1 MFKTLLTLLF
11 ILILVGYV
19 FSEPVTSSTSPM
31 KDLAL
36 NDAYIQAN
44 NIPPPDEPTYTLEE
58 DIVNNMKTTNKSIK
72 KYKKYKNYD
81 DSSNSS
87 SDDDDDWKN
96 TNVSVSPTYQ
106 PLLSNAPSGFNLE

>member
-19 FSEPVTSSTSPM
+19 FSEPVSSSTSPM

-58 DIVNNMKTTNKSIK
+58 DIVNNMKTTN
-72 KYKKYKNYD
+72 
-81 DSSNSS
+81 
-87 SDDDDDWKN
+87 
-96 TNVSVSPTYQ
+96 THVSVSPTYQ

>member
-11 ILILVGYV
+11 ILILIGYV
-19 FSEPVTSSTSPM
+19 FSEPVSSSTSPM

-44 NIPPPDEPTYTLEE
+44 NVPPPDEPTYTLEE

-72 KYKKYKNYD
+72 KYKKYD
-81 DSSNSS
+81 DSSDSS
-87 SDDDDDWKN
+87 SDDDWKN